1 MGVESITSGSPPGF
15 DLFLEQF
22 LSAIFASQLLNSKKG
37 VLLLVIIPIQTLV
50 ANISQIVNINDTARL
65 CLLHGRYGDLGV
77 SSHDK
82 HCHGIHLCGGGCV
95 HPQ

>member
-15 DLFLEQF
+15 DLFLEKF
-22 LSAIFASQLLNSKKG
+22 LSPIFASQLLNSKKG

-50 ANISQIVNINDTARL
+50 VNISQMVKINDNARI
-65 CLLHGRYGDLGV
+65 CLLHGRYGGLGV
-77 SSHDK
+77 SSRDR
-82 HCHGIHLCGGGCV
+82 HCHGIHLCDGGCV